1 MPRPRKQPPNRKDG
15 LYEVKITLGRRL
27 DGSLVRKSFYSSISK
42 DDAANKPNA
51 TASNR
56 PLPSRPALPSSTVPQ
71 NSAIGPKPG

>member
-42 DDAANKPNA
+42 DDARKQAERYRIKQAVAEQTGIAFIDRRNA
-51 TASNR
+51 
-56 PLPSRPALPSSTVPQ
+56 
-71 NSAIGPKPG
+71 